1 MRQAAAAA
9 LIMSLAIAAAQADV
23 YRSVD
28 AQGQVHY
35 SDTPTPGSVLVHV
48 QRGGGGLASPVSSA
62 PAAGPVKASSMAPSA
77 QSVAKANASGN
88 AAAQDPLA
96 KQATEKAVQQDVEQT
111 RADQCTKAKSDY
123 EAAIAARRIY
133 KTGTDGE
140 REYLS
145 DDEAEQQQVTLH
157 QAMQTACGG

>member
-9 LIMSLAIAAAQADV
+9 LIMSLAITAAQADV

-35 SDTPTPGSVLVHV
+35 TDTPTPGSVLVHV
-48 QRGGGGLASPVSSA
+48 QRGGGGLAQSSTPAAAATSSSTAA
-62 PAAGPVKASSMAPSA
+62 PA
-77 QSVAKANASGN
+77 QTQTLAKANAQV
-88 AAAQDPLA
+88 QDALA

-123 EAAIAARRIY
+123 DLAIAARRIY

-140 REYLS
+140 RQYLS
-145 DDEAEQQQVTLH
+145 DDEAEQQRVNLH
-157 QAMQTACGG
+157 QAMQTACGS

>member
-1 MRQAAAAA
+1 MRRAAAAT
-9 LIMSLAIAAAQADV
+9 LIMSLAISAAQADV

-28 AQGQVHY
+28 PQGQVHY

-48 QRGGGGLASPVSSA
+48 QRGGGGLAPSSA
-62 PAAGPVKASSMAPSA
+62 PASAPANGAKSSNTATAP
-77 QSVAKANASGN
+77 QTVAKANGQV
-88 AAAQDPLA
+88 QDTLA

-111 RADQCTKAKSDY
+111 RADQCAKVKSDY

-145 DDEAEQQQVTLH
+145 DDEAEQQRVNLH
-157 QAMQTACGG
+157 QAMQTACGS